1 MSNMS
6 SDFIFTYSARSWQY
20 FQFYFKITKTSHWTL
35 SRNFVR
41 LSCILMPYQQQTIR
55 HLVDESDFGE
65 LYNVVVDATVFLG
78 KPFWPDKIINY
89 ENFVRKIIRLSKYV
103 PIFWMIHF
111 FTKKTDS
118 YLIFTRNK
126 QQYFV
131 VAVPDFCIYT
141 FFCIVTRL
149 LYRFS
154 MQLDKILPYRLG
166 LLCEKAPAV
175 NFANIS
181 EKYMAMLGPTHSKVQ
196 YKLLESIRVKI
207 FMHTMYT

>member
-1 MSNMS
+1 
-6 SDFIFTYSARSWQY
+6 
-20 FQFYFKITKTSHWTL
+20 
-35 SRNFVR
+35 
-41 LSCILMPYQQQTIR
+41 MPYQQQTIR

-78 KPFWPDKIINY
+78 KPFWPDKIIKL
-89 ENFVRKIIRLSKYV
+89 ENFVRKIINQTFQILTYLLDDSLFHEKKIAILFSLETSSNILSLQFQ
-103 PIFWMIHF
+103 IF
-111 FTKKTDS
+111 
-118 YLIFTRNK
+118 
-126 QQYFV
+126 
-131 VAVPDFCIYT
+131 AYT
-141 FFCIVTRL
+141 FFFCIVTRL

-181 EKYMAMLGPTHSKVQ
+181 EKYMAMLGPTYSKVQ

-207 FMHTMYT
+207 FMHTMYNSANECKQNTPNDTSHENLQHFICIHPVN